1 MVKVHTSIRISA
13 GPDMVLLLL
22 LLPLACAKVRSVPSP
37 CCLRRAFG
45 CWGERGVL
53 LLASGVVP
61 LRDLDVTTD

>member
-1 MVKVHTSIRISA
+1 
-13 GPDMVLLLL
+13 MVLLLL